1 MPKPKVEVIYE
12 DRDMAMTSGGV
23 YTEYSMDSTATTAD
37 LPTDCRTGSYAY
49 QQSSGKVFRFDN
61 NGTWGEV
68 GA

>member
-1 MPKPKVEVIYE
+1 MPKIDIIYE

-49 QQSSGKVFRFDN
+49 QQTTDKLYRFDN
-61 NGTWGEV
+61 DGTWGEV